1 MASWLPFLGL
11 FSALTAIA
19 VGVSLQLF
27 FGRRRQRRFHE
38 LELVPNILMTR
49 YPLLFVGRRK
59 SLFRMSGDFLELP
72 IYLSEHGFQVE
83 EVEIASN
90 SKSNSRSDK
99 TLEPLLSTCG
109 KPVHLIVAPAFAESA
124 YELAMNGHRNL
135 ATLTLLGQYSS
146 RSTRPSRHLI
156 FEKPELKPSLMA
168 SSFATEERAL
178 EHMVSLAE
186 YDLR

>member
-1 MASWLPFLGL
+1 MTGSLAIIAAAAALFAIVGAIGL
-11 FSALTAIA
+11 
-19 VGVSLQLF
+19 QEF
-27 FGRRRQRRFHE
+27 FTRRRKRRFHT

-49 YPLLFVGRRK
+49 YPIMFVGRRK

-83 EVEIASN
+83 EIEVVSGPDIDRSLEAVLAT
-90 SKSNSRSDK
+90 SRQ
-99 TLEPLLSTCG
+99 
-109 KPVHLIVAPAFAESA
+109 PVHLIVSKPFSEPA
-124 YELAMNGHRNL
+124 YELAMNGHAHL
-135 ATLTLLGQYSS
+135 ATLTVLGQYSS

-156 FEKPELKPSLMA
+156 FEKPELRPSMIT
-168 SSFATEERAL
+168 SSFSSEEKAL